1 MMKRKKNEFLAL
13 LCNLYIVA
21 LLAALPLYTGDGY
34 GRLGDIKYMLF
45 RNISVLCLGIWLGA
59 GMPGRI
65 RAMTEW
71 GRGVGAGAGRRGT
84 EGRALPFNWLDWAV
98 AAYAVCVVISAVCSS
113 YGKLAWTGYDEWYMG
128 AYSQL
133 LFVGIYFFVSR
144 QYDGASW
151 PLYLGEAALFVVTLL
166 GLLHRLGIDPL
177 GLMTG
182 WTGEDWEYSHLLST
196 LGNINWLCG
205 YYSAALAFLLVHF
218 LRERRRWLQILLY
231 LVSMLS
237 FVLLGIQGSQSG
249 WLILAACTGAC
260 ILLGRGQKG
269 ISRKICLLLSG
280 FFLCMPLMEL
290 LVKIRG
296 ERAAMPADGDVFAH
310 TAWYTWLI
318 AGCVSLLLFL
328 LAGRTEGKTA
338 GKGRDKERKT
348 AERDEAHERVS
359 AVKSGY
365 EGRRT
370 AEKGEADGKVSAVKG
385 GYEDRKTAIKEEAAE
400 RGLRGSRMKKI
411 MIFGGIIA
419 ALLIA
424 FLIVCRSVD
433 DGFGS
438 GRGFLWRISLEWFSD
453 AGLKD
458 KLIGAGPDCYGAA
471 VFQSLGMG
479 SDVWKGERWEYS
491 IFTNAHNEFLSQ
503 LCNTGILGAAS
514 YGAIFLAG
522 LGMCLGRCRG
532 ERGGAEERSGVK
544 EKSGAKKRGALWQ
557 SWLGFLAF
565 AMYGIHSLVS
575 FQQVLNAPLLFLALG
590 VCGSGFR
597 DGN

>member
-13 LCNLYIVA
+13 LCNLYIAA

-45 RNISVLCLGIWLGA
+45 RNISVLCLGIWLAA

-65 RAMTEW
+65 RAVTEW
-71 GRGVGAGAGRRGT
+71 IRGSGAGAGRRGT
-84 EGRALPFNWLDWAV
+84 EGRRLPFNGLDRAV

-151 PLYLGEAALFVVTLL
+151 PLYLGEAALFTVTLL

-218 LRERRRWLQILLY
+218 LREKRRWLQILLY

-269 ISRKICLLLSG
+269 IFRKICLLLSG

-290 LVKIRG
+290 LVKLRG
-296 ERAAMPADGDVFAH
+296 ERAAMPADGNIFEHA
-310 TAWYTWLI
+310 AWYVWLT
-318 AGCVSLLLFL
+318 AGGISLLLSFL
-328 LAGRTEGKTA
+328 PGRIGRKAGEKEAPGGREPAA
-338 GKGRDKERKT
+338 GSEYTGRKML
-348 AERDEAHERVS
+348 VIS
-359 AVKSGY
+359 
-365 EGRRT
+365 
-370 AEKGEADGKVSAVKG
+370 
-385 GYEDRKTAIKEEAAE
+385 
-400 RGLRGSRMKKI
+400 
-411 MIFGGIIA
+411 GGILA

-424 FLIVCRSVD
+424 FLVFCRSVD

-453 AGLKD
+453 AGPKE

-522 LGMCLGRCRG
+522 LSMCFRRCRG
-532 ERGGAEERSGVK
+532 ERS
-544 EKSGAKKRGALWQ
+544 SAKKRGALWQ
-557 SWLGFLAF
+557 NWLGFLAL
-565 AMYGIHSLVS
+565 AMYGVHSLVS
-575 FQQVLNAPLLFLALG
+575 FQQVLNAPILFLALG
-590 VCGSGFR
+590 ICGSGFR
-597 DGN
+597 DEN